1 MYSGGVKLGRIVA
14 CPDNKTEQQ
23 KVELYYEDDPF
34 CPSSYIIY
42 PCSELSNSLSQIPP
56 PQIFVPPWIV
66 ASLQGPWATA
76 KLPQMAQ

>member
-56 PQIFVPPWIV
+56 PAGIG
-66 ASLQGPWATA
+66 SR
-76 KLPQMAQ
+76 QMAERITNFCTPLL